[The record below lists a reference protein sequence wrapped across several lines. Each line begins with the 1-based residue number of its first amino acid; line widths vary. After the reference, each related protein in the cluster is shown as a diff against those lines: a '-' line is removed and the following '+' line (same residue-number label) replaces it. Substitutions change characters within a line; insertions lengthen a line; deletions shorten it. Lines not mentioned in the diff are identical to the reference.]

1 MCVVDGIRGAGI
13 GLCVAVLGL
22 LAFQGCGEDKA
33 AEGPA
38 SAKAVDDRLEQFGLT
53 PEQAAKPVAKVGE
66 RVITVGEVTDQINRL
81 SPYIRRRWA
90 DPEKRKEF
98 LQKLVRVELLSLEAE
113 RLGLG
118 QDPEVQRTVK
128 QVMIRLMIKND
139 LEKDLLPT
147 TIDEKI
153 LKADYDKEIDKYH
166 RAAQVRAS
174 QIVVKTR
181 AEAEKLIAQ
190 AKKNSEDRKFF
201 REQAKQLSLDAETKE
216 RGGDLGYFSK
226 PEERRDD
233 EPAVPEA
240 VARAA
245 WSLQKVGDVADQP
258 VETDQG
264 FHVVTLTN
272 KKPEMNRSF
281 ESVKRLIENRLLRDA
296 RSEAMDKFVAELRA
310 KADVKFYDDNLA
322 QVRIPADEPGHQHH
336 GGVFS
341 EDIPDSKLGG
351 PAAPG
356 QPVPGDQEQ

>member
-1 MCVVDGIRGAGI
+1 VAALVV
-13 GLCVAVLGL
+13 GLLGL
-22 LAFQGCGEDKA
+22 ATLQACGEKKDT
-33 AEGPA
+33 E
-38 SAKAVDDRLEQFGLT
+38 AKAPAKAGDERLEQLGLT
-53 PEQAAKPVAKVGE
+53 PEQAAKVVAQVGE
-66 RVITVGEVTDQINRL
+66 RTITVGDVTDQINRL

-147 TIDEKI
+147 SIDEKL
-153 LKADYDKEIDKYH
+153 LKEEYEKDIDSYH
-166 RAAQVRAS
+166 RPAQVRAS

-190 AKKNSEDRKFF
+190 ARKNAEDRKFF

-233 EPAVPEA
+233 EPVVPEA

-245 WSLQKVGDVADQP
+245 WALQKVGDVADEP
-258 VETDQG
+258 IETEAG

-281 ESVKRLIENRLLRDA
+281 DSVKRMIENRLLRDA
-296 RSEAMDKFVAELRA
+296 RSAAMDKFVEELRA
-310 KADVKFYDDNLA
+310 KAEIKFHDENLA
-322 QVRIPADEPGHQHH
+322 KIRIPEDEPGHHHH
-336 GGVFS
+336 GGIFS

-351 PAAPG
+351 AP
-356 QPVPGDQEQ
+356 PVEQGE